1 MKRSVLFGWWLV
13 TAMGGFAAKNDR
25 VADAKFSVGRGLY
38 REPIELPLR
47 TKTDGAEIWFTTNGV
62 APSPN
67 TGVRYAGP
75 VRLTRTTVV
84 RAAAFRDGLAPTD
97 VDTHTFLFPR
107 DVVRQTGRGFSTSW
121 GVREGKAVPADYEM
135 DPKSSITEADHAALE
150 ASLRALPTLSLVLDP
165 ADLFDPQRG
174 IYANPQQ
181 SGDDWERPASAE
193 FLTPENE
200 KGFHVDCGVRIQG
213 GWNRRPEESPKHSLR
228 LVFRKKYGA
237 GRLKHPLFGDGVAEF
252 ETLILRGGNNHSWL
266 HWSAA
271 ERRSADYARDPWMRE
286 SFAAMGQPSARGRF
300 VHLYL
305 NGLYWGVYNLAER
318 PDEHFAAAR
327 FGGDGKDYDAR
338 NSDKVLSGDEVVW
351 KQLFALAN
359 GGLADPAKYGAAA
372 ERLDVPAFCDY
383 MLLNLYGANG
393 DWDRAS
399 NWYAARRRAS
409 AGKYVFF
416 VWDGERT
423 LEDVTDNR
431 LTDDDDFS
439 PTRLFQKL
447 RVNAAFRKEFA
458 ERAKLHLTGEGV
470 LSPSAAGERYRRLS
484 QQLDPAILAE
494 SARWGDYRREVHPY
508 KEGPY
513 ERYTRDEHW
522 RPEVR
527 RLLEEYFPK
536 RTDALW
542 KQLQASGLA
551 PLN

>member
-1 MKRSVLFGWWLV
+1 
-13 TAMGGFAAKNDR
+13 MGGTAAFAAKDDR
-25 VADAKFSVGRGLY
+25 VADTKFSIARGFY
-38 REPIELPLR
+38 TEPAELSLR
-47 TKTDGAEIWFTTNGV
+47 TQTEGAVIWFTTNGV

-67 TGVRYAGP
+67 TGVRYVSP

-84 RAAAFRDGLAPTD
+84 RATAFKDGLKPTD
-97 VDTHTFLFPR
+97 VDTHTFLFPG
-107 DVVRQTGRGFSTSW
+107 DVVRQTGRGFPTSW
-121 GVREGKAVPADYEM
+121 GMREGKTVPADYEM
-135 DPKSSITEADHAALE
+135 DPKSSATDADRTALE
-150 ASLRALPTLSLVLDP
+150 AALRALPTLSLVLDP

-181 SGDDWERPASAE
+181 SGDDWERAASAE
-193 FLTPENE
+193 FLPPAGEN
-200 KGFHVDCGVRIQG
+200 GFHVGCGVRIQG

-237 GRLKHPLFGDGVAEF
+237 GRLKHPLFGEGPAEF

-271 ERRSADYARDPWMRE
+271 ERRSADYARDQWMRE

-327 FGGDGKDYDAR
+327 LGGDGKDYDAR
-338 NSDKVLSGDEVVW
+338 NSDKVLSGDENAW

-359 GGLADPAKYGAAA
+359 GGLADPAKYAATA
-372 ERLDVPAFCDY
+372 ELLDVSAFCDY

-399 NWYAARRRAS
+399 NWYAARRRAP

-431 LTDDDDFS
+431 LTDDDDLS

-447 RVNAAFRKEFA
+447 RVNPAFRKEFS

-470 LSPSAAGERYRRLS
+470 LSPSAAAERYRRLS
-484 QQLDPAILAE
+484 QQLEPAILAE
-494 SARWGDYRREVHPY
+494 SARWGDYRRDVHPY

-522 RPEVR
+522 RPEVK

-536 RTDALW
+536 RTDAFW
-542 KQLQASGLA
+542 KQLLAAGLA